1 MNQVFRHPLPATTQA
16 AEGLPRRRW
25 TVAEIEELCR
35 QGVFGGEDGPRE
47 RFELI
52 GGQIVPMSAKGNR
65 HEVVKMELQRYW
77 FPLIASAGINLI
89 TETTLRYAP
98 DSFLEPD
105 FLFWPRAIPLE
116 DIACDT
122 ALLLVEVADSSMAY
136 DTGRKA
142 RIYAGLG
149 LREYWVVN
157 ANTLVT
163 GVHREPTDDGFA
175 SILDVPF
182 DRPVRPTLV
191 PELTV
196 CLADIGLT
204 RLQD

>member
-1 MNQVFRHPLPATTQA
+1 MNQPVRDLHPPTTQA

-25 TVAEIEELCR
+25 TVAEIERLSDL
-35 QGVFGGEDGPRE
+35 GVFGGHDNRPRE

-52 GGQIVPMSAKGNR
+52 GGEIVPMSAKGNR
-65 HEVVKMELQRYW
+65 HEVLKSELQRYW
-77 FPLIASAGINLI
+77 FPLVATRDISLV

-105 FLFWPRAIPLE
+105 FIFWPRSISLAEISCP
-116 DIACDT
+116 T
-122 ALLLVEVADSSMAY
+122 TLLLVEVADSSMAY

-157 ANTLVT
+157 V
-163 GVHREPTDDGFA
+163 
-175 SILDVPF
+175 
-182 DRPVRPTLV
+182 
-191 PELTV
+191 
-196 CLADIGLT
+196 
-204 RLQD
+204 

>member
-1 MNQVFRHPLPATTQA
+1 MNQQVLTSPTTQE

-25 TVAEIEELCR
+25 TVAEIEKLCEL
-35 QGVFGGEDGPRE
+35 GVFGGIDRPRE

-52 GGQIVPMSAKGNR
+52 GGEIVPLNAKGTV

-77 FPLIASAGINLI
+77 FPLVAMIDVSLV

-105 FLFWPRAIPLE
+105 FFFWPRSIHLR
-116 DIACDT
+116 DITCPSAF
-122 ALLLVEVADSSMAY
+122 LLVEVADSSMSY

-142 RIYAGLG
+142 AIYAQLG

-157 ANTLVT
+157 ANTLAT
-163 GVHREPTDDGFA
+163 RVHRMPNENGFQLISEHA
-175 SILDVPF
+175 STERIV
-182 DRPVRPTLV
+182 PTLL
-191 PELTV
+191 PA
-196 CLADIGLT
+196 LAVSLAHLGLSP
-204 RLQD
+204 LY